1 MHFKKINKA
10 FFWLKRK
17 VILLIAA
24 FMIGMSN
31 VINEEEKMIN
41 DNFIKTEQKQEEDAD

>member
-1 MHFKKINKA
+1 MYFKKINKT

-24 FMIGMSN
+24 FMVGISN
-31 VINEEEKMIN
+31 VIYQEEKMIN
-41 DNFIKTEQKQEEDAD
+41 GNFIKTEQKQEEDSD